1 MNNKDY
7 IISEKIAYEYLDSID
22 VKDLLKDSVNVRD
35 CMSLIEQVY
44 AKHYKDYMESK
55 YSAEDIERYELDYSP
70 FNIISTSEFIDY
82 IRKRYNIK
90 CNEITEYYII
100 NPEEDGG

>member
-1 MNNKDY
+1 MNNQDY

-22 VKDLLKDSVNVRD
+22 VKDLLKDNVNVHD

-55 YSAEDIERYELDYSP
+55 
-70 FNIISTSEFIDY
+70 
-82 IRKRYNIK
+82 
-90 CNEITEYYII
+90 
-100 NPEEDGG
+100 